1 MERPGA
7 PQPVAS
13 KTRSRLAKLAGEPYD
28 DNKLQV
34 KARRHYARHEAALR
48 DLPRAG
54 PFLRSVPSHGPRRLG
69 TGAWADETL
78 AATGPWGAKR
88 VAVACSID
96 RICERSVLA
105 MARAIRPAC
114 RMTKGAAQSLWLSRA
129 IVLGIAAVGI
139 MLGQIFRWM

>member
-1 MERPGA
+1 MRGTKPHCATCLARAFLQGVL
-7 PQPVAS
+7 PHGTRRS
-13 KTRSRLAKLAGEPYD
+13 KDG
-28 DNKLQV
+28 
-34 KARRHYARHEAALR
+34 
-48 DLPRAG
+48 
-54 PFLRSVPSHGPRRLG
+54 G
-69 TGAWADETL
+69 TGGRVPGRDR
-78 AATGPWGAKR
+78 PWGAKR